1 MLVIFL
7 LVILVI
13 IVLSCV
19 VRENFTGMP
28 SHDDK
33 LRLVNKALARAEL
46 FNPKHGRYLTAKS
59 HIAEIDNV
67 IYEDFRNLARSGN
80 FNQQSLLS
88 ALQT

>member
-1 MLVIFL
+1 MLAIFL

-13 IVLSCV
+13 VVLSWV

-33 LRLVNKALARAEL
+33 LRLVNKALTRAEL
-46 FNPKHGRYLTAKS
+46 FHPKHGKYLIAKR

-67 IYEDFRNLARSGN
+67 IYEDFRNLARDDK
-80 FNQQSLLS
+80 FNHQSLMN
-88 ALQT
+88 ALQL